1 MVRRFFVAETM
12 SGVTTSGG
20 YYSGQK
26 PEYIRLASTMK
37 LTVQL
42 DPEQKETIRRPYLY
56 VSYVEKEVAL
66 LTAQETMKVTFY
78 IDYYEE
84 FSAAWEAVKG
94 VMIGA

>member
-20 YYSGQK
+20 YYKGQK

-42 DPEQKETIRRPYLY
+42 DPEKKETIRRPY
-56 VSYVEKEVAL
+56 K
-66 LTAQETMKVTFY
+66 
-78 IDYYEE
+78 
-84 FSAAWEAVKG
+84 AA
-94 VMIGA
+94 

>member
-20 YYSGQK
+20 YYKGQK

-42 DPEQKETIRRPYLY
+42 DPEKKETIRRPYLC

-66 LTAQETMKVTFY
+66 LKA
-78 IDYYEE
+78 
-84 FSAAWEAVKG
+84 
-94 VMIGA
+94 